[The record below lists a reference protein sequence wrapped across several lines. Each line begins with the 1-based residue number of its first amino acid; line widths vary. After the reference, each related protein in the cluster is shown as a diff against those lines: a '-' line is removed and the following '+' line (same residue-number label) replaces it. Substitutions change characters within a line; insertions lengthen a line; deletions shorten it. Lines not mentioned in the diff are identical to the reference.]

1 MIREAW
7 NTAKQTQPSAMEPS
21 ESTLEVRLVQLK
33 ITVERTEKILYAQS
47 YEAIER
53 HEIAIK
59 TMISEVDKLIASEQ
73 WKRQRSHL
81 STTWVKLEIGSQK
94 TGPKKY
100 E

>member
-1 MIREAW
+1 
-7 NTAKQTQPSAMEPS
+7 MEPS
-21 ESTLEVRLVQLK
+21 GSTLEVRLVQLK
-33 ITVERTEKILYAQS
+33 ITVERTEKILDAQS

-81 STTWVKLEIGSQK
+81 SMHDLSTWVKLEIGSQK
-94 TGPKKY
+94 PAQKN